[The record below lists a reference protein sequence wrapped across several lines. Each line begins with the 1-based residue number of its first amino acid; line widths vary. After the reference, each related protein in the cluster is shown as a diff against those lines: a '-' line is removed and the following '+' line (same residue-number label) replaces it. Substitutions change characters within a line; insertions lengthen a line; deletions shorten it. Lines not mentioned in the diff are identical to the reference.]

1 MFKITKKVLS
11 VVLSVAMLLTAT
23 IAFAEETVPNNET
36 IQTTQTNT
44 EAPEADAP
52 TTETPEADAPATE
65 TPETDAPALETPE
78 ADAPAV
84 ETPEV
89 DTTTEDTPVII
100 EPIKLEVTDSANSV
114 QVNGVP
120 VTFDDVGLK
129 EVNIETGAITLVPV
143 RKIAEL
149 LNCTVGWRNSDQT
162 VHIFKNGKSVML
174 TINKSEIEIR
184 DFEVGAK
191 FVYTSEAEI
200 KYVYADNKNVTPMIE
215 DGRTLVPLR
224 AISES
229 LNTTVNY
236 DGDAKLITIN
246 DNDTAMLTYKPSI
259 TDIKARNMIETY
271 NYKAQYVPKTGSVSV
286 KAWGNFAGASAELGD
301 GIIVKLIDKST
312 TTANGGTCSFDD
324 IKVGTHTVVVENVPE
339 GYVVQDASV
348 LTFEVKPG
356 ENTEVRIALVKAE
369 DIEKNDESKTDEN
382 TENIEK
388 NDKEKTGENTEEK

>member
-1 MFKITKKVLS
+1 MEGYKMFKITKKVLS

-23 IAFAEETVPNNET
+23 IAFAEETVPNNEI

-44 EAPEADAP
+44 EAPEDDAP
-52 TTETPEADAPATE
+52 TTETPEANAPATE
-65 TPETDAPALETPE
+65 TPEVDVPTTGIPE
-78 ADAPAV
+78 IDTPAV
-84 ETPEV
+84 T
-89 DTTTEDTPVII
+89 
-100 EPIKLEVTDSANSV
+100 EPIKLEVTDSANAV

-129 EVNIETGAITLVPV
+129 EVNIETGAITFVPV

-236 DGDAKLITIN
+236 DGDAKLIAIN
-246 DNDTAMLTYKPSI
+246 DNDTAMLSYKPSI

-324 IKVGTHTVVVENVPE
+324 IKAGTYTVVVENVPE

-356 ENTEVRIALVKAE
+356 EKTEVRIALVKAE
-369 DIEKNDESKTDEN
+369 DVEKNDESKTDA
-382 TENIEK
+382 K
-388 NDKEKTGENTEEK
+388 TEEK